1 MLPAL
6 GVLALLLLVAGTLV
20 GIGALMGLI
29 GGRNYLAKADAFS
42 GNKVS
47 AAGESGVVMNEI

>member
-6 GVLALLLLVAGTLV
+6 GVLALILLVAGTLV

-29 GGRNYLAKADAFS
+29 GGRNYLARADAFS

-47 AAGESGVVMNEI
+47 AGGESDLVMNEV

>member
-1 MLPAL
+1 M
-6 GVLALLLLVAGTLV
+6 LALILVVAGTLV

-29 GGRNYLAKADAFS
+29 GGKNYLARADAFS

-47 AAGESGVVMNEI
+47 DGGESGVVMNEV